1 MRVYLYILAG
11 ISSALIGWN
20 LGQFILSD
28 LGWLKSV
35 PELVLFPCIAISLA
49 IGMVSN
55 EIFLSH
61 PTRLKQSFRKVRL
74 PLLMATGLGLAA
86 GLVAAGLALITL
98 LPGFPNVPGLLRTL
112 SWLLIGAAVGLAE
125 GLTWRWHSAEAG
137 DSRRFYQRLGI
148 SIGGGTIAAL
158 LAALGFEW
166 LRQQVST
173 FPPVLASLED
183 PLGFAGLGAL
193 LGLTFSLSNSPS
205 YMAALRAGGGFE
217 YENPTLAKIRADT
230 ATGVKLSKPTLNSEF
245 LKFVGD
251 AYYDINIEEGR
262 SIQLPGRGKIII
274 GSAADA
280 DLCLPGIA
288 EYAAELHIQPRETI
302 LVPQKDAENNIALG
316 RQSLDSLRP
325 RILRHND
332 LLTFH
337 ITQDTNLYGK
347 SFYRFV
353 YYNRFLDPQA

>member
-1 MRVYLYILAG
+1 MRVYFYILAG
-11 ISSALIGWN
+11 ISSTLIGWN
-20 LGQFILSD
+20 LSQFILSD
-28 LGWLKSV
+28 LGWLRSV

-74 PLLMATGLGLAA
+74 PILIAAGLGLAA

-98 LPGFPNVPGLLRTL
+98 LPGFPNIPGLLRTL
-112 SWLLIGAAVGLAE
+112 GWLLIGAAVGLAE

-137 DSRRFYQRLGI
+137 DSRRFYQRLRI
-148 SIGGGTIAAL
+148 SIGGGIVAAL
-158 LAALGFEW
+158 IAALGFEW
-166 LRQQVST
+166 LRQLLST

-217 YENPTLAKIRADT
+217 YQDPILAKIKADT
-230 ATGVKLSKPTLNSEF
+230 ATEVDLGKPKINPESLT
-245 LKFVGD
+245 FVGNP
-251 AYYDINIEEGR
+251 YDINIEEGL

-288 EYAAELHIQPRETI
+288 EYAAELHIQPRETT
-302 LVPQKDAENNIALG
+302 LVPQKDTETRIELG
-316 RQSLDSLRP
+316 RQLLDSLQP

-337 ITQDTNLYGK
+337 ITRDTHLYGK